1 MLTHE
6 EFIEIG
12 KIMSD
17 FFKQMI
23 TVDTGVLVLIVTI
36 VEKVFTTE
44 KVFRARRNLILLV
57 ASVLSFVGS
66 LFLALKA
73 LVVIPSRLTILLQGG
88 IVEEFVDGFSFYG
101 TIYFFFGGVVI
112 FLLLATS
119 IYSSFTPAYKAAQP
133 SKTE

>member
-23 TVDTGVLVLIVTI
+23 TLDTGVIVLISTI

-57 ASVLSFVGS
+57 ASVLSFVRS
-66 LFLALKA
+66 FFLALKA
-73 LVVIPSRLTILLQGG
+73 LVVIPSR
-88 IVEEFVDGFSFYG
+88 FNHPAARRHR
-101 TIYFFFGGVVI
+101 GGVCRWLFFLWDDLFFLWGCSHI
-112 FLLLATS
+112 FASCRKHIFQFYTC
-119 IYSSFTPAYKAAQP
+119 P
-133 SKTE
+133 